1 MRSKTQVAAVTVAF
15 LINTMGGMTVFAQ
28 PPSGATEDSPSRSIY
43 DFEIRR
49 AGKKRSS
56 LYWHPV
62 STFFVPGLAQFTNG
76 QTEAGFVYAGVG
88 AVGVGTAIGAL
99 VSNSDSVNASAD
111 LGNLNDRQKAFVWG
125 AQTYQTAGSLST
137 YHAFRSV
144 VKQRQELGEF
154 GFLKVDEHN
163 GELMTAPFKVEFLA
177 RPSTFIPLALLA
189 GGLIYYHNNEGSLT
203 RPLTLSDGLFSAG
216 ASYNAGV
223 GEEALFRGYLMM
235 NLRES
240 WGSDFWSNTATAAI
254 FAAAHLSEHNKYPWP
269 QFIMGYYLGWMTQ
282 ANQWTLAESIFLH
295 TWWDVLALSAA
306 MAESTTSGAVWLP
319 LAMIRF

>member
-1 MRSKTQVAAVTVAF
+1 MRSRIFAALAVSLLNLCPLFGSSLSAAEPAETALKT
-15 LINTMGGMTVFAQ
+15 
-28 PPSGATEDSPSRSIY
+28 PSIY
-43 DFEIRR
+43 DFEIER

-76 QTEAGFVYAGVG
+76 QAEAGFVYAGVG
-88 AVGVGTAIGAL
+88 TVGLGTAISAL
-99 VSNSDSVNASAD
+99 ASVESLSDAAD
-111 LGNLNDRQKAFVWG
+111 LGRLSDRQKAFVWG

-154 GFLKVDEHN
+154 DFLKIEEHN
-163 GELMTAPFKVEFLA
+163 GELMTAPFRFEFLA
-177 RPSTFIPLALLA
+177 RPSTFIPLGLLA
-189 GGLIYYHNNEGSLT
+189 GGLIYYHNHEGSLS
-203 RPLTLSDGLFSAG
+203 RPLTVSDGLFSAG

-240 WGSDFWSNTATAAI
+240 WGSDFWSNTATATV
-254 FAAAHLSEHNKYPWP
+254 FALAHLSDHNKYPWP
-269 QFIMGYYLGWMTQ
+269 QFIMGFYFGWMTQ
-282 ANQWTLAESIFLH
+282 ANSWTLAEGIFLH

-306 MAESTTSGAVWLP
+306 MAENTTSGAVWLP